1 MKVIRH
7 AHPRA
12 VSPRVSFPDSS
23 SGGSAS
29 DDSSQKLDVRDG
41 RDRRR
46 SAKRYRRHSAALLGA
61 LALAAFVAACAP
73 GKSKEKKTLELPSV
87 SVTMPAERS
96 VSDAFS
102 IIGSIQAENEV
113 TVLSETS
120 GKIVAMPAKTGAVV
134 LADTPLVF
142 VDKDLREAAFIA
154 AEAAYK
160 KAAKDAE
167 RAAELSSGKLISD
180 ADMEQARLGEA
191 SARSQYLVAKKELEN
206 TTIRS
211 TIGGTIAETYVNLGE
226 QIGQGARIALVVD
239 TSRLKVRVLLPER
252 SAIAQRK
259 GDQVVIESDL
269 FPGRVFTGS
278 IESVSVRGD
287 ETHSFPTEVAL
298 SGAAASELRA
308 GMSVRLEFGGRGERK
323 ALVIPRV
330 AIVGSLRDP
339 EVFVVAQGAAQ
350 KRKIVIGGEYG
361 TDVEVRSGLE
371 EKDAVVTS
379 GQTLLAEGQAVKIV
393 DTGAGHD
400 AD

>member
-1 MKVIRH
+1 MKVLRH
-7 AHPRA
+7 AYPRA
-12 VSPRVSFPDSS
+12 ASPRASFPASS
-23 SGGSAS
+23 AGGPSFGIFPRCLIVLAI
-29 DDSSQKLDVRDG
+29 V
-41 RDRRR
+41 
-46 SAKRYRRHSAALLGA
+46 AAALGS
-61 LALAAFVAACAP
+61 ACAP
-73 GKSKEKKTLELPSV
+73 EKAKEKKTLELPSV
-87 SVTMPAERS
+87 SITMPAYRS

-120 GKIVAMPAKTGAVV
+120 GKIVAMPAKAGAVV
-134 LADTPLVF
+134 PADTPLVF

-167 RAAELSSGKLISD
+167 RAAELYSGKLISD

-226 QIGQGARIALVVD
+226 QIGQGSRIALVVD
-239 TSRLKVRVLLPER
+239 TTRLKVRVLLPER

-259 GDQVVIESDL
+259 GDPVAIESDL
-269 FPGRVFTGS
+269 FPGRSFAGR

-298 SGAAASELRA
+298 SGTAAAELRA

-330 AIVGSLRDP
+330 AIVGSVRDP
-339 EVFVVAQGAAQ
+339 EVFVIAKGAAER
-350 KRKIVIGGEYG
+350 RKIVIGSEYG
-361 TDVEVRSGLE
+361 TDVEVRSGLG

-379 GQTLLAEGQAVKIV
+379 GQTLLAEGQTVRVV
-393 DTGAGHD
+393 DAGAAND
-400 AD
+400 AN